1 MKGATELDKCKKSKL
16 YGEFYKLPYSSMETL
31 KTHDKTFTKIYETY
45 KIIWTNR
52 NKNPLYRTLKNKYIN
67 IEELAIAISSLITK
81 FLITYSQIDD
91 IDTRVDFAKRCGI
104 TILSDAL
111 LEYTNFNNKQP
122 LLKCVDDVR
131 DFMDYI
137 DL

>member
-1 MKGATELDKCKKSKL
+1 
-16 YGEFYKLPYSSMETL
+16 METL

-52 NKNPLYRTLKNKYIN
+52 NKNPLYRTLKNKYLN

-131 DFMDYI
+131 EIMDYI

>member
-1 MKGATELDKCKKSKL
+1 MDKLKKSKL

-31 KTHDKTFTKIYETY
+31 K
-45 KIIWTNR
+45 
-52 NKNPLYRTLKNKYIN
+52 NKYLN